1 MTHEDIKR
9 RADRVFEEALQFL
22 LSDGWPSH
30 DVDELIADRLYA
42 TWLKETQSVWES
54 SAYRDRTALQQ
65 ALEQT
70 FTEHYGEDGGAAR
83 LVVFALLLECRSRR
97 EGQVRRGRPEA

>member
-1 MTHEDIKR
+1 MTRKDDKR
-9 RADRVFEEALQFL
+9 MADRLFEDALQFL
-22 LSDGWPSH
+22 LSDGWASH
-30 DVDELIADRLYA
+30 DIDELIADRLYA
-42 TWLKETQSVWES
+42 TWLKDTQAMWES
-54 SAYRDRTALQQ
+54 SAYRDRAPLQQ

-97 EGQVRRGRPEA
+97 EGQVRRGRHEA